1 MTSSGKISALSI
13 IGLLALSACTVNR
26 EINSLEVHDVL
37 FYGARSERVTWFYGA
52 LTDGRLEGAV
62 KLGTQTLKLRE
73 QLRNDPLALLGT
85 LSVLSGTQL
94 RSALRG
100 PATILPQQFSVSS
113 VVLSNELAVQTRVK
127 LDAVYYTDGRGWYK
141 LSGPLAADRGGKV
154 SPSAVSGLRGVG
166 ELTDAEADVLSNQLK
181 LDGPQAIGVL
191 NKADLP
197 DAAQYVEPSPLKYL
211 QTGLIIQKGVPA
223 NLNVFTPP
231 LNPSNTGRYS
241 VFGSGGNARYS
252 GEGPIAYLSKSFSS
266 FDSVW
271 RTAYGNQSPV
281 PSAPNVDFAGNNV
294 ATIFL
299 GQKAT
304 GGYGLSVSST
314 AVDGNTLTVNVST
327 TSPKPGLIQT
337 QALTSPWVSLRVEGN
352 YTRLIVRDSS
362 GNTLAE
368 SSSN

>member
-1 MTSSGKISALSI
+1 MLALM
-13 IGLLALSACTVNR
+13 GLLTLSSCTVSR

-52 LTDGRLEGAV
+52 LTDGRLESAL
-62 KLGTQTLKLRE
+62 KLGTQTVKLRE
-73 QLRNDPLALLGT
+73 QLRNDPLGFPGT

-113 VVLSNELAVQTRVK
+113 VLLSGDLAVQTRVR
-127 LDAVYYTDGRGWYK
+127 LDAIYYTDGRGWYK

-166 ELTDAEADVLSNQLK
+166 ELTDAEADFLSSQLR
-181 LDGPQAIGVL
+181 LDGPQAVGVL

-197 DAAQYVEPSPLKYL
+197 DAAQYVEPAPLKYL
-211 QTGLIIQKGVPA
+211 QTGLIVQKGVPA

-241 VFGSGGNARYS
+241 VLGSGGNARYS
-252 GEGPIAYLSKSFSS
+252 GEGPIAYLSKTFSS

-271 RTAYGNQSPV
+271 RTANGNQSPV

-294 ATIFL
+294 ATFFL

-314 AVDGNTLTVNVST
+314 AVDGNTLTVTVST

-352 YTRLIVRDSS
+352 YTRLVVRDSS